1 MHGVSRSYPRRFVLI
16 KVPVPGLVP
25 SALSEHHRGD
35 VAQQCGMRGGRRRC
49 ARVRSAGSV
58 SRTLLMRAQAGQLRV
73 CALAD
78 GALVRALAGVQ
89 THVVTQRGGLAEAA
103 AAEAAHEGLVQR
115 MDAHVRAQVAPG
127 VEAAVADDAAH
138 AARGRRGGERGRRG
152 VACVR
157 VVCGGGQENIYLHV
171 YLSED

>member
-1 MHGVSRSYPRRFVLI
+1 MLI
-16 KVPVPGLVP
+16 KVPVPGLGP
-25 SALSEHHRGD
+25 SALSEHHGGD
-35 VAQQCGMRGGRRRC
+35 VAQQCRMGSGRSL
-49 ARVRSAGSV
+49 RVRSAGSV

-89 THVVTQRGGLAEAA
+89 THVVAQRGGLAEAA
-103 AAEAAHEGLVQR
+103 AAEAAHEGLVQCV
-115 MDAHVRAQVAPG
+115 DAHVRAQVTPG

-138 AARGRRGGERGRRG
+138 AARGGRGGQRGRGGERGRRG

-157 VVCGGGQENIYLHV
+157 VVCCGGHQGKYLRHCRIYMFT
-171 YLSED
+171 